1 MRSTHNDWDVPSN
14 IPRCTGLCRT
24 SVSAFFF
31 CTALGTKQDENMQQL
46 KKEKKN
52 KKLSSHRQAGG
63 KKKKE
68 VKFFNRDLLFHF
80 MSTEAAAQ

>member
-1 MRSTHNDWDVPSN
+1 MHRIVLNERFCV
-14 IPRCTGLCRT
+14 L
-24 SVSAFFF
+24 FF

-46 KKEKKN
+46 KEEKKN
-52 KKLSSHRQAGG
+52 VLPQTGW
-63 KKKKE
+63 KKKE

>member
-46 KKEKKN
+46 KKEKK
-52 KKLSSHRQAGG
+52 KTVLPQTGWG